1 MIDISKILP
10 VDEKEVQKIIET
22 VKKEIEKAGYPDRD
36 QLINML
42 NFVDLT
48 TLEGSDN
55 ADRVEALCE
64 KGLSLPE
71 QGEGILGVAA
81 VCVYPPFV
89 SLAADI
95 LYESGIKVASVAAGF
110 PSGQLPLH
118 LKVNEVEY
126 AVEQGADEIDIVISR
141 GTFLEG
147 DFEQVFEE
155 IAMLKEACGEA
166 HLKVIL
172 ETGELGTLTNI
183 KIASML
189 AIDAGADFIKTS
201 TGKIPVAATPEAAC
215 VMLECIKEHFSATGK
230 QVGFKAAG
238 GISDPLQALL
248 YTKLVEKILGK
259 EWLNN
264 SLFRI
269 GASRLVD
276 RLMEKIVTA

>member
-1 MIDISKILP
+1 MIDISTILP
-10 VDEKEVQKIIET
+10 VDEKEVQLTIET
-22 VKKEIEKAGYPDRD
+22 VKNEINAAGYPDRNK
-36 QLINML
+36 LIEML
-42 NFVDLT
+42 NYVDLT

-55 ADRVEALCE
+55 TDRIEQLCE

-71 QGEGILGVAA
+71 QGEGIKGVAA

-89 SLAADI
+89 AFASEI
-95 LYESGIKVASVAAGF
+95 LQGSGIHVASVAAGF
-110 PSGQLPLH
+110 PSGQLPIH

-126 AVEQGADEIDIVISR
+126 AVEQGANEIDIVISR

-147 DFEQVFEE
+147 DYDQVFDE

-172 ETGELGTLTNI
+172 ETGELGSLTNI
-183 KIASML
+183 KIASEL
-189 AIDAGADFIKTS
+189 AIAAGADFIKTS
-201 TGKIPVAATPEAAC
+201 TGKIPVAATPEAAW
-215 VMLECIKEHFSATGK
+215 VMLTCIKEHFEKTGRR
-230 QVGFKAAG
+230 VGFKAAG
-238 GISDPLQALL
+238 GISDPMQALL

-276 RLMEKIVTA
+276 RFMKKIVTA

>member
-1 MIDISKILP
+1 MIDISTILP
-10 VDEKEVQKIIET
+10 VDEKEVQKTIET
-22 VKKEIEKAGYPDRD
+22 VKKEIEAAGFPDRE

-42 NFVDLT
+42 NYVDLT

-55 ADRVEALCE
+55 AERIEQLCD
-64 KGLSLPE
+64 KGLSLPNL
-71 QGEGILGVAA
+71 GEDIRGVAA

-89 SLAADI
+89 ALAADI
-95 LYESGIKVASVAAGF
+95 LYGSGIKVASVAAAF

-118 LKVNEVEY
+118 LKVSEVEY

-147 DFEQVFEE
+147 DYVQVYEE
-155 IAMLKEACGEA
+155 IAMMKEACGEA

-183 KIASML
+183 KIASKL
-189 AIDAGADFIKTS
+189 AIDAGANFIKTS
-201 TGKIPVAATPEAAC
+201 TGKIQPAATPEAAC
-215 VMLECIKEHFSATGK
+215 VMLMCIKEHFEATG
-230 QVGFKAAG
+230 VRIGFKPAG
-238 GISDPLQALL
+238 GISDPIQALL

-276 RLMEKIVTA
+276 RLVDKIINN

>member
-1 MIDISKILP
+1 MIDISTILP
-10 VDEKEVQKIIET
+10 VDENEVQKTIEV
-22 VKKEIEKAGYPDRD
+22 VKKEIETAGVPDRD

-55 ADRVEALCE
+55 AERIEQLCD
-64 KGLSLPE
+64 KGLSLP
-71 QGEGILGVAA
+71 GMGDGIRGVAA

-89 SLAADI
+89 ALAADI
-95 LYESGIKVASVAAGF
+95 LYGTGIKVASVAAGF
-110 PSGQLPLH
+110 PSGQLPVH
-118 LKVNEVEY
+118 LKVSEVEY

-147 DFEQVFEE
+147 DYLQVYDE

-172 ETGELGTLTNI
+172 ETGELGSLTNI
-183 KIASML
+183 KIASKL

-201 TGKIPVAATPEAAC
+201 TGKIQPAATPEAAC
-215 VMLECIKEHFSATGK
+215 VMLMCIKEHYEATG
-230 QVGFKAAG
+230 VRIGFKPAG
-238 GISDPLQALL
+238 GISDPMQALL

-276 RLMEKIVTA
+276 RLMEKILAI

>member
-10 VDEKEVQKIIET
+10 VDEKEVQKTIET
-22 VKKEIEKAGYPDRD
+22 VKKEIEAAGFPDRD
-36 QLINML
+36 LLINML

-55 ADRVEALCE
+55 AERIEALCE
-64 KGLSLPE
+64 KGLYLTE
-71 QGEGILGVAA
+71 QAEGIRGVAA

-89 SLAADI
+89 ALAADI
-95 LYESGIKVASVAAGF
+95 LHGSGIKVASVAAGF
-110 PSGQLPLH
+110 PSGQIPLH

-147 DFEQVFEE
+147 DFEQVYDE
-155 IAMLKEACGEA
+155 IAMLKEACGDA

-215 VMLECIKEHFSATGK
+215 VMLMCIKEHFLATGK
-230 QVGFKAAG
+230 RIGFKPAG
-238 GISDPLQALL
+238 GISDPMQALL
-248 YTKLVEKILGK
+248 YTKLVEKTLGK

-276 RLMEKIVTA
+276 CLMEKIVTL

>member
-1 MIDISKILP
+1 MIDISTISP
-10 VDEKEVQKIIET
+10 VDEKAVQQTIEAIRS
-22 VKKEIEKAGYPDRD
+22 EISAAGYPDRD

-55 ADRVEALCE
+55 ADRVEQLCE
-64 KGLSLPE
+64 KALYLPE
-71 QGEGILGVAA
+71 HGEGIRGIAA

-89 SLAADI
+89 SLACEI
-95 LYESGIKVASVAAGF
+95 LHGTGIKVASVAGAF
-110 PSGQLPLH
+110 PSGQLPVY
-118 LKVNEVEY
+118 LKVAEVEY

-147 DFEQVFEE
+147 EYGQVFDE
-155 IAMLKEACGEA
+155 IALMKEASGDA
-166 HLKVIL
+166 HFKVIL
-172 ETGELGTLTNI
+172 ETGELGSLTNI
-183 KIASML
+183 KSASML
-189 AIDAGADFIKTS
+189 AIAAGADFIKTS
-201 TGKIPVAATPEAAC
+201 TGKIQPAATPEAAW
-215 VMLECIKEHFSATGK
+215 VMLTCIKEHFEKTGK
-230 QVGFKAAG
+230 RIGFKAAG

-276 RLMEKIVTA
+276 RIMEKIVTI

>member
-1 MIDISKILP
+1 MIDISTILP
-10 VDEKEVQKIIET
+10 VDEKEVQKTIEA
-22 VKKEIEKAGYPDRD
+22 VKKEIEAAGFPDRD

-55 ADRVEALCE
+55 ADRIEQLCE
-64 KGLSLPE
+64 KGISLPAM
-71 QGEGILGVAA
+71 GEGIRGVAA
-81 VCVYPPFV
+81 VCVYPSFV
-89 SLAADI
+89 ALAADI
-95 LYESGIKVASVAAGF
+95 LQGTGIKVASVAAGF
-110 PSGQLPLH
+110 PSGQIPLH

-147 DFEQVFEE
+147 DFEQVFDE
-155 IAMLKEACGEA
+155 IAMLKEACGDA

-183 KIASML
+183 KIASLL
-189 AIDAGADFIKTS
+189 AIDAGANFIKTS
-201 TGKIPVAATPEAAC
+201 TGKIPVAATPEAAW
-215 VMLECIKEHFSATGK
+215 VMLTCIKEHFEATGNK
-230 QVGFKAAG
+230 IGFKAAG
-238 GISDPLQALL
+238 GISDPMQALL

-276 RLMEKIVTA
+276 RLMEKIVTD

>member
-1 MIDISKILP
+1 MIDISTILP
-10 VDEKEVQKIIET
+10 VDEKEVQLTIET
-22 VKKEIEKAGYPDRD
+22 VKNEINAAGYPDRNK
-36 QLINML
+36 LIEML
-42 NFVDLT
+42 NYVDLT

-55 ADRVEALCE
+55 TDRIEQLCE

-71 QGEGILGVAA
+71 QGEGIKGVAA

-89 SLAADI
+89 AFASEI
-95 LYESGIKVASVAAGF
+95 LQGSGIHVASVAAGF
-110 PSGQLPLH
+110 PSGQLPIH

-126 AVEQGADEIDIVISR
+126 AVEQGANEIDIVISR

-147 DFEQVFEE
+147 DYDQVFDE

-172 ETGELGTLTNI
+172 ETGELGSLTNI
-183 KIASML
+183 KIASEL
-189 AIDAGADFIKTS
+189 AIAAGADFIKTS
-201 TGKIPVAATPEAAC
+201 TGKIPVAATPEAAW
-215 VMLECIKEHFSATGK
+215 VMLTCIKEHFEKTGRR
-230 QVGFKAAG
+230 VGFKAAG
-238 GISDPLQALL
+238 GISDPMQALL

-276 RLMEKIVTA
+276 RLMKKIVTA

>member
-1 MIDISKILP
+1 
-10 VDEKEVQKIIET
+10 
-22 VKKEIEKAGYPDRD
+22 
-36 QLINML
+36 LINML

-55 ADRVEALCE
+55 ADRIESLCE

-71 QGEGILGVAA
+71 KGEGIRGVAA

-89 SLAADI
+89 GLAADI
-95 LYESGIKVASVAAGF
+95 LHGSGIKVASVAAGF

-147 DFEQVFEE
+147 DFQQVYEE
-155 IAMLKEACGEA
+155 IAIMKEACGDA

-172 ETGELGTLTNI
+172 ETGELGSLTNI
-183 KIASML
+183 KIASLL

-201 TGKIPVAATPEAAC
+201 TGKISIAATPEAAC
-215 VMLECIKEHFSATGK
+215 VMLMCIKEHFEATGDRI
-230 QVGFKAAG
+230 GFKAAG
-238 GISDPLQALL
+238 GISDAMQALL
-248 YTKLVEKILGK
+248 YTKLVEKIVGK

>member
-10 VDEKEVQKIIET
+10 VDEKEVQKTIET
-22 VKKEIEKAGYPDRD
+22 VKKEIEAAGFPDRD
-36 QLINML
+36 QLINIL

-55 ADRVEALCE
+55 ADRIEKLCD
-64 KGLSLPE
+64 KGLYLTE
-71 QGEGILGVAA
+71 QAEGIRGVAA
-81 VCVYPPFV
+81 VCVYPTFV
-89 SLAADI
+89 ALAADI
-95 LYESGIKVASVAAGF
+95 LQGSGIKVASVAAGF
-110 PSGQLPLH
+110 PSGQIPLH

-147 DFEQVFEE
+147 DFEQVFDE

-172 ETGELGTLTNI
+172 ETGELLTLTNI

-215 VMLECIKEHFSATGK
+215 VMLMCIKEHFLATGK
-230 QVGFKAAG
+230 RIGFKAAG
-238 GISDPLQALL
+238 GISDPIQALL

-276 RLMEKIVTA
+276 RLMEKILIG